1 MNTTEICRK
10 IFKFKYILDEE
21 QPNKNNLPTLV
32 CLYWKNNRKHRMQ
45 LTDKQVFKQIDKNKL
60 VYTYLQMY

>member
-1 MNTTEICRK
+1 MNTTEIFRK

-45 LTDKQVFKQIDKNKL
+45 LTDKQVFKQID
-60 VYTYLQMY
+60 